1 MVDNFRRLLNATFNF
16 VETNTK
22 HNFITAFFL
31 SFVCVNFFYCIRFGI
46 ESIDPSYGSFL
57 RFIDEKKTRKF
68 QYIIVG
74 PLDRTQLPYLISIIL
89 LLKFPI
95 KSHFFQ
101 LRFFFACICTHMNHI
116 YFAVIKKN
124 TNTLLIGRHH

>member
-1 MVDNFRRLLNATFNF
+1 MPLSILLRRTQNIILLQR
-16 VETNTK
+16 
-22 HNFITAFFL
+22 FFL

-57 RFIDEKKTRKF
+57 RFIDEKKKRKF
-68 QYIIVG
+68 QYFIVG
-74 PLDRTQLPYLISIIL
+74 SLDRTQLPYLISIIL

-101 LRFFFACICTHMNHI
+101 LRFSFACICGHMNHI

>member
-22 HNFITAFFL
+22 HNFITAFFFCR
-31 SFVCVNFFYCIRFGI
+31 SFVLIFFIAFALVSSP
-46 ESIDPSYGSFL
+46 SIHHMDHFYDSL
-57 RFIDEKKTRKF
+57 MKKTRKF

-74 PLDRTQLPYLISIIL
+74 SLDRTQLPYLISIIL

-101 LRFFFACICTHMNHI
+101 LRFFFACICAHMNHI